1 MTALLE
7 IIEELREEHG
17 SINAAARAIGM
28 PQATLH
34 NLARGA
40 DPSIESLRLIA
51 RARNVPLWK
60 LVQKLEAGAGV

>member
-40 DPSIESLRLIA
+40 DPSIESLRLIDESTQ
-51 RARNVPLWK
+51 RAP
-60 LVQKLEAGAGV
+60 LEARPEA